1 MAAFVGAEVRK
12 LAATPL
18 VAPLVAVIVAAFVA
32 AAFVGADV
40 RRPDAIALVAPSV
53 AVIVAAFALA
63 AFVGADVRRLA
74 ATSLVV
80 PFVPSTAASA
90 WTTEEVPFADDVAA
104 ATELGTEL
112 VLELASDRLGLVPAV
127 FVGADVRRLGVFPLA
142 APLVPLAAVAAT

>member
-40 RRPDAIALVAPSV
+40 RR
-53 AVIVAAFALA
+53 
-63 AFVGADVRRLA
+63 LA
-74 ATSLVV
+74 ATALVV

-104 ATELGTEL
+104 ATELVTEL

-127 FVGADVRRLGVFPLA
+127 FVRADVRRPGVFPLA